1 MNIQNIPAT
10 NKNAFIA
17 FRGKKQQNWYLFRFF
32 NNRVAQIGGFGVKI
46 KIFQKFSIQPCG
58 LIKKFQITENS
69 LRIFALFTPQH
80 HRKNLYNTPKNII
93 FAKI

>member
-1 MNIQNIPAT
+1 MNIQNILAT

-46 KIFQKFSIQPCG
+46 KIFQKFSILHNG
-58 LIKKFQITENS
+58 LIKKFQIAEKS
-69 LRIFALFTPQH
+69 LRIFALFAAQLLH
-80 HRKNLYNTPKNII
+80 
-93 FAKI
+93 

>member
-1 MNIQNIPAT
+1 MNIQNILAT

-32 NNRVAQIGGFGVKI
+32 NNRVLQIGGFRVKI
-46 KIFQKFSIQPCG
+46 KIFQKFSIQPSG
-58 LIKKFQITENS
+58 LIKKFQIAKISAHFFTH
-69 LRIFALFTPQH
+69 FTPQH
-80 HRKNLYNTPKNII
+80 HRKNLYKRPKDII

>member
-1 MNIQNIPAT
+1 MNIQNILAT

-46 KIFQKFSIQPCG
+46 KIFQKFSIQHGG
-58 LIKKFQITENS
+58 LIKKFQIAEKS
-69 LRIFALFTPQH
+69 LLIFALFAAQL
-80 HRKNLYNTPKNII
+80 LY
-93 FAKI
+93 

>member
-1 MNIQNIPAT
+1 MNIQNILTT

-46 KIFQKFSIQPCG
+46 KIFQKISIQPSG
-58 LIKKFQITENS
+58 LIKKFQIAEKS
-69 LRIFALFTPQH
+69 LRIFALFAAQLL
-80 HRKNLYNTPKNII
+80 R
-93 FAKI
+93 

>member
-1 MNIQNIPAT
+1 MNIQNILAT

-46 KIFQKFSIQPCG
+46 KIFQKFSIQHIG
-58 LIKKFQITENS
+58 LIKKFQIAEKS
-69 LRIFALFTPQH
+69 LRIIALFAAQLL
-80 HRKNLYNTPKNII
+80 R
-93 FAKI
+93 

>member
-1 MNIQNIPAT
+1 MNIQNILAT

-46 KIFQKFSIQPCG
+46 KIFQKFSIQPSG
-58 LIKKFQITENS
+58 LIKKFQIAKISAHFFTH
-69 LRIFALFTPQH
+69 FTPQH
-80 HRKNLYNTPKNII
+80 HRKNLYKRPKDII

>member
-1 MNIQNIPAT
+1 MNIQNILAT

-32 NNRVAQIGGFGVKI
+32 NNRVAQIGGFCVKI
-46 KIFQKFSIQPCG
+46 KIFQKFSIQHGG
-58 LIKKFQITENS
+58 LIKKFQIAKISAHFFTH
-69 LRIFALFTPQH
+69 FTPQH